1 MLEKATLEEIT
12 KLRLAPGEEVSVL
25 PIVTVQ
31 RGTVMRVTTA
41 SGNHYL
47 FEVTDPAAHRTHVV
61 RCDARGHASAGYQGE
76 KVISSLLRVGDQIT
90 LLGGAGISYTSAVA
104 GITVLPREVL

>member
-61 RCDARGHASAGYQGE
+61 RCDARGPASSGDRGE
-76 KVISSLLRVGDQIT
+76 RLVSPLFRI
-90 LLGGAGISYTSAVA
+90 GAGISYTSAVA